1 MVASL
6 RTQEYERL
14 RPTFTHYA
22 IAKLVEDGV
31 VRHVITQVTTLLS
44 CFEMNVSAVAA
55 SFVGSSERVLS
66 RPCRTP
72 TGSTR

>member
-31 VRHVITQVTTLLS
+31 VRHVITQVTTPH
-44 CFEMNVSAVAA
+44 
-55 SFVGSSERVLS
+55 S
-66 RPCRTP
+66 RQLRIF
-72 TGSTR
+72 RRLF

>member
-1 MVASL
+1 MPTLALMVASL

-31 VRHVITQVTTLLS
+31 VRHVITQVTTRPS
-44 CFEMNVSAVAA
+44 PEMP
-55 SFVGSSERVLS
+55 S
-66 RPCRTP
+66 RQLRIF
-72 TGSTR
+72 RRLF

>member
-31 VRHVITQVTTLLS
+31 VRHVITQVTIRWKCLSPSKCLQISVEDNSLL
-44 CFEMNVSAVAA
+44 
-55 SFVGSSERVLS
+55 L
-66 RPCRTP
+66 
-72 TGSTR
+72 